1 MSLMILGT
9 SSHAGKT
16 TIVTAVCRCL
26 SNRGLKVAP
35 FKSQNMS
42 LNSYITPDG
51 KEIAISQ
58 AVQSFAAKITPNA
71 DTNPILL
78 KPKGNSTSQIILFG
92 EPYKDAK
99 IADYYK
105 ETDYLLEKAVEA
117 YRRLEKEYGNIVVEG
132 AGGAAEVNLYSRD
145 IANILLAKKLQIPI
159 VIVGDIE
166 RGGIFAQLIG
176 TYDLLPDEVRKN
188 VCGFIVNKFRGDSEL
203 FREGV
208 RIIEEKTGVDVLGV
222 IPYTDTELPSEDSLS
237 LYDKRSRDFPVKI
250 AVMKIFGLSN
260 FNDFEL
266 LERYA
271 CLDYVTPGTSL
282 KDYDCII
289 IPGTKNTVEALLEL
303 KSHGFAD
310 EIADARRRKIPI
322 IGICGGYQMLC
333 RKIHDEG
340 IESGSKADYEGFG
353 LFDAVTTFAEYKKT
367 TVQVTRKVNPV
378 GEILSGADTV
388 SGYEIHMGQT
398 DTGSEEKALEGE
410 GCVSA
415 DGLVI
420 GTYMHGLFSN
430 ANISQSLL
438 KYLYSQKGL
447 TFAGIKEED
456 IGYDKALN
464 ELAQHFEANTD
475 FEKILAHFDTTRIR
489 TD

>member
-1 MSLMILGT
+1 MI
-9 SSHAGKT
+9 S
-16 TIVTAVCRCL
+16 
-26 SNRGLKVAP
+26 
-35 FKSQNMS
+35 
-42 LNSYITPDG
+42 
-51 KEIAISQ
+51 
-58 AVQSFAAKITPNA
+58 
-71 DTNPILL
+71 
-78 KPKGNSTSQIILFG
+78 
-92 EPYKDAK
+92 
-99 IADYYK
+99 
-105 ETDYLLEKAVEA
+105 VEA

-145 IANILLAKKLQIPI
+145 IANILLAKKLRIPI

-176 TYDLLPDEVRKN
+176 TYDLLPEDVRIN

-333 RKIHDEG
+333 RKIHDEV
-340 IESGSKADYEGFG
+340 IE
-353 LFDAVTTFAEYKKT
+353 
-367 TVQVTRKVNPV
+367 
-378 GEILSGADTV
+378 
-388 SGYEIHMGQT
+388 
-398 DTGSEEKALEGE
+398 
-410 GCVSA
+410 
-415 DGLVI
+415 
-420 GTYMHGLFSN
+420 
-430 ANISQSLL
+430 
-438 KYLYSQKGL
+438 
-447 TFAGIKEED
+447 
-456 IGYDKALN
+456 
-464 ELAQHFEANTD
+464 
-475 FEKILAHFDTTRIR
+475 
-489 TD
+489 

>member
-1 MSLMILGT
+1 
-9 SSHAGKT
+9 
-16 TIVTAVCRCL
+16 
-26 SNRGLKVAP
+26 
-35 FKSQNMS
+35 
-42 LNSYITPDG
+42 
-51 KEIAISQ
+51 
-58 AVQSFAAKITPNA
+58 
-71 DTNPILL
+71 
-78 KPKGNSTSQIILFG
+78 
-92 EPYKDAK
+92 
-99 IADYYK
+99 
-105 ETDYLLEKAVEA
+105 
-117 YRRLEKEYGNIVVEG
+117 
-132 AGGAAEVNLYSRD
+132 GAAEVNLYSRD

-166 RGGIFAQLIG
+166 RGGIFVQLIG
-176 TYDLLPDEVRKN
+176 TYDLLPEDVRIN

-303 KSHGFAD
+303 KSRGFAD

-367 TVQVTRKVNPV
+367 TVQITRKVNPV